1 MTVPLSL
8 YMDERPPGVTI
19 LGVLWLIAGLILI
32 SGGAYTAI
40 FGGMA
45 FGSWGWILGIAF
57 ALWGLLELAIGF
69 GTLMGLPWVWTVSA
83 VLAGLSLLQGIYG
96 LIAQGWTSLLSII
109 IAGVILYYLFTPEVK
124 AFFGRD

>member
-1 MTVPLSL
+1 
-8 YMDERPPGVTI
+8 MDERPLGVTI

-69 GTLMGLPWVWTVSA
+69 GTLMGWPWVWTVSA